1 MSSGNGSSALK
12 ISIVAAVAAAAI
24 IGIPWWLFGQPSF
37 EEVRRYAAFYFVK
50 ATPGPN
56 FTVLVADLQAD
67 KDLSQTALLAEALE
81 ESGGL
86 EVVRTGRTL
95 VASGVNKVLQESKE
109 TGKSWLSD
117 KNADVLVWGHDTGSN
132 LILRFLARTG
142 ERTRRESGN
151 RFGQELEL
159 PRNFEKVLGTA
170 LVAAALSHVAPAAEQ
185 QGTYLV
191 SLLRPVATK
200 LKSLLAAR
208 AAGLPLETRASLHAS
223 LGLAAGVVGAQTGE
237 NNWLE
242 EAVTAFQAA
251 LKERTRERVP
261 VQWAATQNNLG
272 NALAILGERESG
284 TARLEE
290 AMAAYRAALE
300 EQTRERVPVQW
311 AMTQNNLGTALATL
325 GERESGTAR
334 LEEAVAAFREAL
346 EEGTR
351 ERVPLDWAMTQNNL
365 GNALGA
371 LGDRESG
378 TARLKEAVEAYRAAL
393 EERTRER
400 VPLQWAMTQ
409 NNLGTALRA
418 LGERES
424 GTARLEEGM
433 AAYRAALEE
442 RTRERVPLDWAM
454 TQNNL
459 GNALARLGER
469 ESGTARLKEAMAA
482 FRAALEERTRERVPL
497 NWATTQNNLGTALG
511 ALGERESGTARL
523 EDAVAAYRAALDVY
537 EAASA
542 DYFVNLVTANLRNA
556 EATLEARK
564 TGRN

>member
-1 MSSGNGSSALK
+1 MSSRNGSSGLK
-12 ISIVAAVAAAAI
+12 NSIVAGVLVAAI
-24 IGIPWWLFGQPSF
+24 VGIPWWFFGQPSF

-67 KDLSQTALLAEALE
+67 KDLSQTALLSEALE
-81 ESGGL
+81 KSGGL
-86 EVVRTGRTL
+86 EVIRTGRAL

-142 ERTRRESGN
+142 YRTERKSGR
-151 RFGQELEL
+151 RFGAELEL

-170 LVAAALSHVAPAAEQ
+170 LVAAALSHVAPATEQ

-208 AAGLPLETRASLHAS
+208 AAGLPLETRANLHAS
-223 LGLAAGVVGAQTGE
+223 LGVAAYVVGEQTGE

-242 EAVTAFQAA
+242 EAVVAF
-251 LKERTRERVP
+251 
-261 VQWAATQNNLG
+261 
-272 NALAILGERESG
+272 
-284 TARLEE
+284 
-290 AMAAYRAALE
+290 RAALE
-300 EQTRERVPVQW
+300 EQTRERVPLQW
-311 AMTQNNLGTALATL
+311 ATIQNNLGAALMRL

-334 LEEAVAAFREAL
+334 LEEAVAAFRAAL
-346 EEGTR
+346 EESTR

-365 GNALGA
+365 GNAL
-371 LGDRESG
+371 
-378 TARLKEAVEAYRAAL
+378 K
-393 EERTRER
+393 
-400 VPLQWAMTQ
+400 
-409 NNLGTALRA
+409 A

-424 GTARLEEGM
+424 GTARLEE
-433 AAYRAALEE
+433 A
-442 RTRERVPLDWAM
+442 VV
-454 TQNNL
+454 
-459 GNALARLGER
+459 
-469 ESGTARLKEAMAA
+469 A
-482 FRAALEERTRERVPL
+482 F
-497 NWATTQNNLGTALG
+497 
-511 ALGERESGTARL
+511 
-523 EDAVAAYRAALDVY
+523 RAALDVY

-542 DYFVNLVTANLRNA
+542 DYFVNLVTANLRKA